1 MKTIQLIKQQHKE
14 VDKLFAAIEKAD
26 DTQEKKQ
33 LFDQVAAM
41 LVAHDA
47 MEREIFYPACEKRLG
62 LDDVLGEALVEHGLV
77 EFSLYQA
84 DIARGKKGFEFRLSV
99 LTEVVKHHVKEEEH
113 ELLPK
118 IAKELDA
125 DIDAELYEKMQARFD
140 KAMQSDFRAPL
151 RANLEQ
157 VLQGALKT
165 APAEPPAK
173 KTSADTRR
181 HHNGASA
188 RASR

>member
-14 VDKLFAAIEKAD
+14 VDKLFAAIEKAE

-33 LFDQVAAM
+33 LFDRVAAM

-47 MEREIFYPACEKRLG
+47 IEREIFYPACEKRLG
-62 LDDVLGEALVEHGLV
+62 LDDVVGEALVEHGLM

-84 DIARGKKGFEFRLSV
+84 DLARGKKGFDFRLSV
-99 LTEVVKHHVKEEEH
+99 LSEVVKHHVKEEEH
-113 ELLPK
+113 NLLPE

-125 DIDAELYEKMQARFD
+125 DTDEELYAMMKSRFD
-140 KAMQSDFRAPL
+140 MAVQSDFRAPL

-165 APAEPPAK
+165 APPEPTPKKAPA
-173 KTSADTRR
+173 TRR
-181 HHNGASA
+181 VHNGASP
-188 RASR
+188 RATR